1 LFVTVLST
9 APSEAEAET
18 IAEALV
24 VEKLAACVQFT
35 PVRSRYVW
43 KDELVR
49 DDEVLLII
57 KSRRGLFEAIVQRIR
72 ALHAYEVPEVVMLE
86 IADGASDYLAWIEDR
101 TRASP

>member
-57 KSRRGLFEAIVQRIR
+57 KSRRGRVEGNVERNPARDGF
-72 ALHAYEVPEVVMLE
+72 EVPEVVMLE